1 MREYLV
7 TCTMQ
12 DSVNHHQILV
22 TAKNK
27 NDAIKQMETMKE
39 ENNHFDY
46 LDIKVFKQE
55 EWDSQWESV

>member
-12 DSVNHHQILV
+12 DSVHHQCLV

-27 NDAIKQMETMKE
+27 NDAIKQLETMKE

>member
-7 TCTMQ
+7 TWTMQ
-12 DSVNHHQILV
+12 DSVHHHQFLV

-46 LDIKVFKQE
+46 LDIME
-55 EWDSQWESV
+55 E

>member
-7 TCTMQ
+7 TWTMQ
-12 DSVNHHQILV
+12 DSVHHHQFLV

-46 LDIKVFKQE
+46 FDIKVFKQE